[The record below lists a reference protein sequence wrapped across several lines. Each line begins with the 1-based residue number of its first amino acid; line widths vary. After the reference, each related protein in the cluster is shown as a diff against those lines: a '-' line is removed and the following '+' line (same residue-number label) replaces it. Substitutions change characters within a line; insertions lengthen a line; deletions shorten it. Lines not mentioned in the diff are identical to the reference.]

1 MAIPA
6 DNFKEPVIV
15 IPPIPTGGY
24 NDPGVEA
31 PTPIEPIV
39 DPTIFYSNPPD
50 GQYKEPFLQ
59 NTYQP
64 NEPPIIPGFLLKPPD
79 EPPIIPGGFSRPPRK
94 PPIIP
99 DVTAESPTEPPI
111 IPDVTDKPDRPKQI
125 KPIPYN
131 GVVSKDITVG
141 PIKFPSS
148 TDVSTEQDRVPL
160 KSFQVEI
167 IKKLLDGTL
176 TWEDLYKGIGSPDL
190 KDAVGLLAKGDPL
203 TLQSTLSV
211 MRVGFGS
218 VKTAKKILNFIN
230 HGNIRGYTWND
241 PVSKQVPP
249 VVGEII
255 ESNEAGVT
263 LSSWEKQ
270 GFNEGRTILDKPTFE
285 EFQAREAEV
294 LGLGETQAK
303 LAKKAEDLGT
313 KINEIP
319 KLEFPSREIT
329 IEKVNDLVESQRKA
343 NPRLIL
349 KFSAYYRTTGESVTF
364 QVPFIFSEMEYSG
377 DSKVSPLNVLG
388 RNLQRYHYA
397 GSEDTLELKLIHKTS
412 HDGQSPMEMANKL
425 LNLTKADKYGDIPI
439 VNISFTQS
447 ATLVRFFPFGQD
459 TRYILIKAPIKPS
472 RFNPNSQAYI
482 DIGLGVDLAQ
492 LERYKN
498 EVYGGGVTPEPM
510 YIEQS
515 LTLKRVAEN
524 LTELYPYLS

>member
-31 PTPIEPIV
+31 PIPIEPIV

-64 NEPPIIPGFLLKPPD
+64 NEPPIIPGFPLKPPD

-99 DVTAESPTEPPI
+99 TVTAE
-111 IPDVTDKPDRPKQI
+111 PDRPKQI

-131 GVVSKDITVG
+131 GVVSKDITVGPIKFPSPSDDITVG

-190 KDAVGLLAKGDPL
+190 KDTVGLLAKGDPL

-241 PVSKQVPP
+241 PISKNVPP
-249 VVGEII
+249 AVGEII

-294 LGLGETQAK
+294 LGLGNTQAR
-303 LAKKAEDLGT
+303 LAKRAEDLGT
-313 KINEIP
+313 EINEVP
-319 KLEFPSREIT
+319 KLKFPSREIT
-329 IEKVNDLVESQRKA
+329 IKKVKDLVESQRKA

-349 KFSAYYRTTGESVTF
+349 RFSAYYRTRGSVTF

-425 LNLTKADKYGDIPI
+425 LNLTKADEYGDIPI

-447 ATLVRFFPFGQD
+447 SLLVPFFPFGPGTQ
-459 TRYILIKAPIKPS
+459 YILIKAPIKPS
-472 RFNPNSQAYI
+472 RFNPNSQASLYV
-482 DIGLGVDLAQ
+482 DPVVDLAQ
-492 LERYKN
+492 LERHMDN
-498 EVYGGGVTPEPM
+498 LGGVTPEPM

-524 LTELYPYLS
+524 LTELYPYLL

>member
-31 PTPIEPIV
+31 PIPIEPIV

-64 NEPPIIPGFLLKPPD
+64 NEPPIIPGFPLKPPD

-99 DVTAESPTEPPI
+99 TVTAE
-111 IPDVTDKPDRPKQI
+111 PDRPKQI

-190 KDAVGLLAKGDPL
+190 KDTVGLLAKGDPL

-241 PVSKQVPP
+241 PISKNVPP
-249 VVGEII
+249 AVGEII

-294 LGLGETQAK
+294 LGLGNTQAR
-303 LAKKAEDLGT
+303 LAKRAEDLGT
-313 KINEIP
+313 EINEVP
-319 KLEFPSREIT
+319 KLKFPSREIT
-329 IEKVNDLVESQRKA
+329 IKKVKDLVESQRKA

-349 KFSAYYRTTGESVTF
+349 QFSAYYRTAGSVVPF

-397 GSEDTLELKLIHKTS
+397 GSEDTLELKLIHKIS
-412 HDGQSPMEMANKL
+412 HNGQSPMEMANKL
-425 LNLTKADKYGDIPI
+425 LNLTKADEYGDTPI

-447 ATLVRFFPFGQD
+447 TTPVRFFPFGQN
-459 TRYILIKAPIKPS
+459 THYVLIKAPIKPS
-472 RFNPNSQAYI
+472 RFNPNSRAYI

-492 LERYKN
+492 TERYK
-498 EVYGGGVTPEPM
+498 EDSGGVTPEPM

>member
-31 PTPIEPIV
+31 PIPIEPIV

-64 NEPPIIPGFLLKPPD
+64 NEPPIIPGFPLKPPD

-99 DVTAESPTEPPI
+99 TVTAESPAEPPL

-125 KPIPYN
+125 EPIPYN
-131 GVVSKDITVG
+131 KVVSEDITVG

-167 IKKLLDGTL
+167 VKKLLDGTL

-190 KDAVGLLAKGDPL
+190 KDTVGLLAKGDPL

-241 PVSKQVPP
+241 PVSKNVPP
-249 VVGEII
+249 AVGDFIK
-255 ESNEAGVT
+255 SNEAGVT
-263 LSSWEKQ
+263 PSWEKQ
-270 GFNEGRTILDKPTFE
+270 GFDKGRTLLDKPTLE
-285 EFQAREAEV
+285 EFRVRETEV
-294 LGLGETQAK
+294 QKLGKTQAE
-303 LAKKAEDLGT
+303 LAG
-313 KINEIP
+313 EI
-319 KLEFPSREIT
+319 
-329 IEKVNDLVESQRKA
+329 NDLVESQRKA

-349 KFSAYYRTTGESVTF
+349 KFSAYYRTAGSVTF

-397 GSEDTLELKLIHKTS
+397 GSEDTLELKLIHKIS

-447 ATLVRFFPFGQD
+447 APLVRFFPFGPD
-459 TRYILIKAPIKPS
+459 TQYILIKAPIKPS

-482 DIGLGVDLAQ
+482 DDYRGLLGLGVDLAQ
-492 LERYKN
+492 LEKYKEN
-498 EVYGGGVTPEPM
+498 YSGVTPEPM

-524 LTELYPYLS
+524 LTELYPYLL